1 LVGTYTLT
9 YSSPST
15 PALGTQ
21 SQTIGLAAGVATQ
34 MVITT
39 PPGGAASGSP
49 LSPQPV
55 LQLED
60 GAGNSVT
67 QAGVN
72 VTVTINSGPGSFT
85 GGSTTTVQ
93 SDANGA
99 ITFTNLAITGAGS
112 YTLLFTAA
120 LTTPTITSGSFTIT
134 P

>member
-1 LVGTYTLT
+1 VGTYTLT

-34 MVITT
+34 MVVTT
-39 PPGGAASGSP
+39 QPVGAPSGSP
-49 LSPQPV
+49 LATQPV

-60 GAGNSVT
+60 GAGNVVT

-72 VTVTINSGPGSFT
+72 VTVSINTGPGSIT
-85 GGSTTTVQ
+85 SGTTTVQ
-93 SDANGA
+93 SDANGVM
-99 ITFTNLAITGAGS
+99 TFTGLVITGAGS

-120 LTTPTITSGSFTIT
+120 LTSPTVPSGTFTIS
-134 P
+134 